1 MFKYKVLLEAEIDSS
16 YDIQNIHD
24 LTLEDIDYLMDCAS
38 DADWKLLHIKKE
50 DPNVVQGLNIIQ

>member
-24 LTLEDIDYLMDCAS
+24 LTLEDIDYLMDHAS

-50 DPNVVQGLNIIQ
+50 DPNVAQGLNIIQ